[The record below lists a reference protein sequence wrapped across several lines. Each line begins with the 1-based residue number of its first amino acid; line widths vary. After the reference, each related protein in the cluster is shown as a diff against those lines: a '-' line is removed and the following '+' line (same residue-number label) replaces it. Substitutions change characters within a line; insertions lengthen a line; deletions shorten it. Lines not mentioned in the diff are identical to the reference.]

1 MASWEWVTALTV
13 AMGLERWE
21 TICLLPN
28 WALDDERCKS
38 LPDGQGTL
46 ARGLDNGQV
55 KCWGLNYA
63 GQLGL
68 GDRDIRGDDPDE
80 MGDNLPA
87 VDLGTGRVALN
98 IAAGYDYTCAILDN
112 GQVKCWGWAEWGP
125 LGIADPA
132 NNRGDDAGE
141 MGDNLPAVDL
151 GTGRRAVEISAGELH
166 TCARLDNGQVKCW
179 GSNNSGQLGL
189 GDEIDR
195 GIQPGEMGDS
205 LPAIDLGTGRS
216 ALEIVAGHT
225 STCTRLDNGESK
237 CWGSNGYGGLGLG
250 DTNYRGDGPG
260 EMGDNLP
267 AIDFGAK

>member
-1 MASWEWVTALTV
+1 
-13 AMGLERWE
+13 
-21 TICLLPN
+21 
-28 WALDDERCKS
+28 
-38 LPDGQGTL
+38 
-46 ARGLDNGQV
+46 
-55 KCWGLNYA
+55 
-63 GQLGL
+63 
-68 GDRDIRGDDPDE
+68 
-80 MGDNLPA
+80 
-87 VDLGTGRVALN
+87 
-98 IAAGYDYTCAILDN
+98 
-112 GQVKCWGWAEWGP
+112 
-125 LGIADPA
+125 
-132 NNRGDDAGE
+132 

-166 TCARLDNGQVKCW
+166 TCARLDDGQVKCW

-216 ALEIVAGHT
+216 ALEIVAGRT

-267 AIDFGAK
+267 AIDFGAKSPIPLSHCLERAARPFGHVTVSNLRRFISVAAPSARRQSAGRLRGQALLPITPTFIDCHHIPPSNRR